1 MKKWHRKAQRIA
13 CSNALTTTYNNKV
26 KSKKRNLQ
34 HASTMAEHI
43 EERIKQI
50 IAYKCKGNTS
60 AFARL
65 MEWSTP
71 YAFQTVRGKSLGLSP
86 IITIVSKLPEIDA
99 RWLLTGEGTML
110 QADESTPPAPS
121 GSPSLSYMLDME
133 KYIPFMT
140 AEEQQQLISGRRF
153 DIVRIDAWERKR
165 QERNERIDAIFSA
178 AYSRQG
184 MTHDGEK

>member
-1 MKKWHRKAQRIA
+1 M
-13 CSNALTTTYNNKV
+13 T
-26 KSKKRNLQ
+26 
-34 HASTMAEHI
+34 EHI

-110 QADESTPPAPS
+110 QANESTPHVPS
-121 GSPSLSYMLDME
+121 GAPSLSYMLDME

-140 AEEQQQLISGRRF
+140 AEEQQQLVSGRRF
-153 DIVRIDAWERKR
+153 DIVHIDSWERKR

-184 MTHDGEK
+184 MTHNGEK